1 MEYDNFHELINI
13 GALPLDIKLMSHE
26 LVLERCITVDDFLKL
41 DYKKKFQCKKFVIA
55 NNSIWVALHK
65 SGVWSCDKDGFI
77 YKTSINNALI
87 TRMGLH
93 DNRLKPENTKTM
105 INLKEKYNYLNKEEK
120 KMADN
125 QNSSAANKAVQDA
138 LSKMGI
144 NPNGGQ
150 PAGTGNPATG
160 GVQNSTS
167 FQNGGNPNNNP
178 VGKPKENKPKD
189 PEKEAKKAAAKKR
202 AKEVEA
208 ALSANLEKVELADAT
223 QLYEFNRAHGRI
235 EFYVVPNEAK
245 LRAKTRKVK
254 KEIGGKPILTEAAKA
269 DPAKL
274 AAYAA
279 NDFQSLKSSDFEKVP
294 ELEIAHNASVQPKQ
308 ITLSIPEGGIP
319 TDEELNKA
327 EGIVDFDDTKT
338 DKILFHSGKDLAV
351 RQILKYF
358 GGEIYEADRTVNG
371 VIEKGRKIIGA
382 NFIYSKDIKEKNE
395 ATGKM
400 ESVGKVSATKYVI
413 GPDGGGRL
421 VQPWNSVPRK
431 RFLTVD
437 WASLFSTNADKKQ
450 QAVNSLFATFF
461 NPRANKSTI
470 YDDLGE
476 KSKAKLSKDEATGN
490 ITSTLFDSI
499 SDTPVVKSAFS
510 TAKNPVTLSKLEIPL
525 RDDNGLGSY
534 IEFDILSDRNP
545 DSVAGLNPDTDP
557 AYEEIRKVLPKGVT
571 LKDVVAL
578 AFTKENSG
586 KTTTRGRLSA
596 SDSRK
601 LAFLEEKGKLTAID
615 TSDITG
621 VKGTSEYNRY
631 LNQVY
636 AINKKAKKDKDKD
649 NGNNNN

>member
-41 DYKKKFQCKKFVIA
+41 DYKKKFQCKKFVIT
-55 NNSIWVALHK
+55 NNSVWVALHK

-93 DNRLKPENTKTM
+93 DNRLKPESTKTL
-105 INLKEKYNYLNKEEK
+105 INLKEKSNYLNKEEK

-125 QNSSAANKAVQDA
+125 QNQGTSAANKAVQDA

-150 PAGTGNPATG
+150 PAGTGNPTTG

-167 FQNGGNPNNNP
+167 FQGGNTSTD
-178 VGKPKENKPKD
+178 KPKEVKPKD
-189 PEKEAKKAAAKKR
+189 PEKEAKKEAAKKR

-223 QLYEFNRAHGRI
+223 QLYEFNRKYGRI

-279 NDFQSLKSSDFEKVP
+279 NDFQSLKAADFEKVP

-327 EGIVDFDDTKT
+327 EGIVDFDDSKT
-338 DKILFHSGKDLAV
+338 DKILFHSSKDLAV

-371 VIEKGRKIIGA
+371 VIEKGRKVIGA

-400 ESVGKVSATKYVI
+400 ESIGKVSATKYVI

-437 WASLFSTNADKKQ
+437 WASLFSTNSDKKQ
-450 QAVNSLFATFF
+450 QAINSLFATFF

-476 KSKAKLSKDEATGN
+476 KSKAKLSRDEATGN
-490 ITSTLFDSI
+490 ISSTLFDSI

-510 TAKNPVTLSKLEIPL
+510 TAKDPITLSKLEIPL

-534 IEFDILSDRNP
+534 IEFDILSDKNP
-545 DSVAGLNPDTDP
+545 DAVASLNPDTDP
-557 AYEEIRKVLPKGVT
+557 AFEEIRKVLPKGVT
-571 LKDVVAL
+571 LRDVVAL
-578 AFTKENSG
+578 AFTKESTG

-596 SDSRK
+596 ADSRK
-601 LAFLEEKGKLTAID
+601 LALLEEKGKLTGID
-615 TSDITG
+615 TSDING

-636 AINKKAKKDKDKD
+636 AINKKAKRDADSKRED
-649 NGNNNN
+649 NK